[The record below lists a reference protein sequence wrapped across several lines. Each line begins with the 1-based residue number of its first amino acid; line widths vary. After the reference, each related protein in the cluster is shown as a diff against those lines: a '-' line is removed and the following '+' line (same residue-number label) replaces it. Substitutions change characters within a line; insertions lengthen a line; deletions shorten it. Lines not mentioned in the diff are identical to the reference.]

1 MRLFLLGDPATRRLQ
16 RCPGGGAA
24 AAAAGPGARAKIK
37 GLPRAVDALKRIAGT
52 LVEVYLGQDAGQRVL
67 DGKISRGVADRI
79 SAVLWFS
86 DLRGYTKITDT
97 APPREIIPL
106 LNDYADLVISAIH
119 EAGGDVLK
127 LIGDGTLAIFKA
139 DDPGEACR
147 SALQAEASLR
157 QRLAQLNAR
166 RLAEDRPVTT
176 VYIGLHIGEVFYG
189 NIGSENRL
197 DFTVVGPAVNEA
209 SRVSSMCR
217 SVDRH
222 IVLSADFAAATP
234 EPERSWIVS
243 VGRYA
248 LRGVGRS
255 QELFTLDPERL

>member
-1 MRLFLLGDPATRRLQ
+1 MPRRR
-16 RCPGGGAA
+16 RCGGCCRPWRSPSRCA
-24 AAAAGPGARAKIK
+24 
-37 GLPRAVDALKRIAGT
+37 ALKRIAGT

-106 LNDYADLVISAIH
+106 LNDYADARHFGHPRGRRRRAQADRRRHARHFQGRRSGRGLPLGAAGRGEPAAAPGRSSMRAAWPRTAPSPPSISASIS
-119 EAGGDVLK
+119 ARFS
-127 LIGDGTLAIFKA
+127 TAISA
-139 DDPGEACR
+139 ARTGSTSPSSVPPSTRRAASPRCAAR
-147 SALQAEASLR
+147 STAISL
-157 QRLAQLNAR
+157 
-166 RLAEDRPVTT
+166 
-176 VYIGLHIGEVFYG
+176 
-189 NIGSENRL
+189 
-197 DFTVVGPAVNEA
+197 
-209 SRVSSMCR
+209 
-217 SVDRH
+217 
-222 IVLSADFAAATP
+222 LSADFVAATP
-234 EPERSWIVS
+234 EPERSWLVS